1 MYKLSGHSLTRGT
14 FFLPETQPMILQ
26 ERDSSCTLQ
35 LSPDGPE
42 IGFNDWI
49 LDDDWPEGNYV
60 WRVKSLDDTVTSE
73 TRQIGLEH
81 IIKILDDTSL
91 FGEITTADIAGQA
104 GASTVSAKQAVQY
117 ILGQQSDWVL
127 GDFEYE
133 SVSNPYEFGG
143 ETLLDA
149 LGSVTET
156 LEDAVWE
163 YDLSVYPF
171 KLHIRHRSGTVS
183 CEMRGGRNL
192 STLKRSVNRSGMYT
206 RIYPVGKNDLHLD
219 SVYLSKNEN
228 VYGRVDKIETD
239 QSKSTK
245 ENLQAWA
252 QGRLNK
258 HCEPTVSITISGLEL
273 SGETGESLDNLKLN
287 KVCQCPLPEFNTT
300 ITERIVKKQWRDRR
314 KEPENVT
321 VNLCNSSAD
330 VATIIKEQSRG
341 GGKGAAGQAKQNYL
355 FEANENHLYYEVFD
369 ECGHLHSVLEMTTES
384 LRIGFDNLIES
395 TRSEFLMTSES
406 LRIAF
411 ENEIASTRSQFEM
424 TSESLR
430 IQFEN
435 EIASTRSQFE
445 MTSESLRI
453 QFENELA
460 STRSEL
466 EMTSESLRV
475 QFENELAST
484 RSEFQMTSESL
495 RVSFEAGQSSLRS
508 ELQMT
513 ASSLRVSFES
523 GISSARSEFQMSA
536 ESLRVEFQTADSSLR
551 SYVNQTASSWEAKVA
566 GVAGSDGKVTAAS
579 IAVAINN
586 AGEGVA
592 TINASK
598 IYLLGQTIADQ
609 ITADYIST
617 KIATL
622 SSLTVSSI
630 NCTGTLGASTVEVG
644 TLKFRSSSGAGY
656 SYSDLKDLFV
666 TSVSVTGP
674 VDNVYTLKYYTANNP
689 SGTSGGTFS
698 RAVSS
703 ITGTWSGNHYYVT
716 VSPQNQTGGDTYLFS
731 EADEWTEDHKKTVH
745 VYYFSGSTH
754 VDVLTAV
761 VNASSIYSDGAPASG
776 AAAGRHG
783 STYDWDFTIT
793 KGDGTTKTLQ
803 IDCSAIYSDARSGY
817 TQGIFTLQT
826 IALQGS
832 QTASLTLQGSAAT
845 TETATLR
852 GAAASTTT
860 VTLQGS
866 QTSELTLQGESQ
878 TVYEEVSSGGTVYYT
893 AGTAANYH
901 KVVSSGGTVYYT
913 AGTAATYYEAGT
925 TTKYARGDSVT
936 VTLQGSQTSELTL
949 QGSSQT
955 VFEEVSSGGTVYY
968 TAGTAANYHK
978 VVSSGGTV
986 YYTAGTAV
994 TKYKGNGSSVTGR
1007 GDSVSIQEIGNA
1019 VHFKRHTSSETP
1031 SGTWYEIKSSG
1042 YNLTYY
1048 LAKTAAT
1055 YYKGNGSSV
1064 TGRGDSESITP
1075 ISSTSIRVA
1084 AAALVTPIGSTS
1096 KRLSSVT
1103 RYKAGTNVGK
1113 LYNAGE
1119 IATYYKGNGGSF
1131 TVQGSS
1137 VSVTPI
1143 GSTSIRVA
1151 AAASVTPIGSTSKRL
1166 SSVTRYKAGTNV
1178 GRLYNA
1184 GEIATYYPATQTLYK
1199 SGDSLTYYP
1208 ADNPLYEA
1216 GTNIGKLYNAGTID
1230 STHYYTKS

>member
-117 ILGQQSDWVL
+117 ILGRQSDWVL

-273 SGETGESLDNLKLN
+273 SVETGESLDNLKLN

-406 LRIAF
+406 LRI
-411 ENEIASTRSQFEM
+411 
-424 TSESLR
+424 
-430 IQFEN
+430 QFEN

-453 QFENELA
+453 QFENDLA

-551 SYVNQTASSWEAKVA
+551 SYVNQTASSWEAKVS

-817 TQGIFTLQT
+817 TQGTFTLQT
-826 IALQGS
+826 IVLQGS

-866 QTSELTLQGESQ
+866 QTSELTLQG
-878 TVYEEVSSGGTVYYT
+878 
-893 AGTAANYH
+893 
-901 KVVSSGGTVYYT
+901 
-913 AGTAATYYEAGT
+913 
-925 TTKYARGDSVT
+925 
-936 VTLQGSQTSELTL
+936 
-949 QGSSQT
+949 SSQT

-968 TAGTAANYHK
+968 TAGTA
-978 VVSSGGTV
+978 
-986 YYTAGTAV
+986 V
-994 TKYKGNGSSVTGR
+994 TRYKGNGSSVTGR

-1042 YNLTYY
+1042 YDLTYY

-1084 AAALVTPIGSTS
+1084 AAASVTPIGSTS

>member
-406 LRIAF
+406 LRI
-411 ENEIASTRSQFEM
+411 
-424 TSESLR
+424 
-430 IQFEN
+430 QFEN

-453 QFENELA
+453 QFENDLA

-466 EMTSESLRV
+466 EMTSDSLRV

-484 RSEFQMTSESL
+484 RSEFQMTSESLRVSFEAGQSSLRSELQMTSESL

-817 TQGIFTLQT
+817 TQGTFTLQT

-878 TVYEEVSSGGTVYYT
+878 TVYEEVDSGGTVYYT

-901 KVVSSGGTVYYT
+901 KVVTSGGTVYYT

-994 TKYKGNGSSVTGR
+994 TRYKGNGSSVTGR
-1007 GDSVSIQEIGNA
+1007 GNSVSIQEIGNA

-1042 YNLTYY
+1042 YDLTYY

-1055 YYKGNGSSV
+1055 YYKGDGSSV

-1084 AAALVTPIGSTS
+1084 AAASVTPIGSTS

>member
-1 MYKLSGHSLTRGT
+1 M
-14 FFLPETQPMILQ
+14 
-26 ERDSSCTLQ
+26 
-35 LSPDGPE
+35 
-42 IGFNDWI
+42 
-49 LDDDWPEGNYV
+49 
-60 WRVKSLDDTVTSE
+60 
-73 TRQIGLEH
+73 
-81 IIKILDDTSL
+81 
-91 FGEITTADIAGQA
+91 
-104 GASTVSAKQAVQY
+104 
-117 ILGQQSDWVL
+117 
-127 GDFEYE
+127 
-133 SVSNPYEFGG
+133 
-143 ETLLDA
+143 
-149 LGSVTET
+149 
-156 LEDAVWE
+156 
-163 YDLSVYPF
+163 
-171 KLHIRHRSGTVS
+171 
-183 CEMRGGRNL
+183 
-192 STLKRSVNRSGMYT
+192 
-206 RIYPVGKNDLHLD
+206 
-219 SVYLSKNEN
+219 
-228 VYGRVDKIETD
+228 
-239 QSKSTK
+239 
-245 ENLQAWA
+245 
-252 QGRLNK
+252 
-258 HCEPTVSITISGLEL
+258 
-273 SGETGESLDNLKLN
+273 
-287 KVCQCPLPEFNTT
+287 
-300 ITERIVKKQWRDRR
+300 
-314 KEPENVT
+314 
-321 VNLCNSSAD
+321 
-330 VATIIKEQSRG
+330 
-341 GGKGAAGQAKQNYL
+341 
-355 FEANENHLYYEVFD
+355 
-369 ECGHLHSVLEMTTES
+369 
-384 LRIGFDNLIES
+384 
-395 TRSEFLMTSES
+395 
-406 LRIAF
+406 
-411 ENEIASTRSQFEM
+411 
-424 TSESLR
+424 
-430 IQFEN
+430 
-435 EIASTRSQFE
+435 
-445 MTSESLRI
+445 
-453 QFENELA
+453 
-460 STRSEL
+460 
-466 EMTSESLRV
+466 
-475 QFENELAST
+475 
-484 RSEFQMTSESL
+484 
-495 RVSFEAGQSSLRS
+495 
-508 ELQMT
+508 
-513 ASSLRVSFES
+513 
-523 GISSARSEFQMSA
+523 
-536 ESLRVEFQTADSSLR
+536 
-551 SYVNQTASSWEAKVA
+551 
-566 GVAGSDGKVTAAS
+566 
-579 IAVAINN
+579 
-586 AGEGVA
+586 
-592 TINASK
+592 
-598 IYLLGQTIADQ
+598 
-609 ITADYIST
+609 
-617 KIATL
+617 
-622 SSLTVSSI
+622 
-630 NCTGTLGASTVEVG
+630 
-644 TLKFRSSSGAGY
+644 
-656 SYSDLKDLFV
+656 
-666 TSVSVTGP
+666 SVTGP

-817 TQGIFTLQT
+817 TQGTFTLQT

-878 TVYEEVSSGGTVYYT
+878 TVYEEV
-893 AGTAANYH
+893 A
-901 KVVSSGGTVYYT
+901 
-913 AGTAATYYEAGT
+913 
-925 TTKYARGDSVT
+925 
-936 VTLQGSQTSELTL
+936 
-949 QGSSQT
+949 
-955 VFEEVSSGGTVYY
+955 SGGTVYY

-994 TKYKGNGSSVTGR
+994 TRYKGNGSSVTGR
-1007 GDSVSIQEIGNA
+1007 GSSVSVTPCGNA
-1019 VHFKRHTSSETP
+1019 VKFKRHTSSETP
-1031 SGTWYEIKSSG
+1031 TGTWYTINSTS
-1042 YNLTYY
+1042 YDLTYY
-1048 LAKTAAT
+1048 VAGTAAT
-1055 YYKGNGSSV
+1055 YYKGDGSSV

-1084 AAALVTPIGSTS
+1084 AAASVTPIGSTS

>member
-355 FEANENHLYYEVFD
+355 FEANGQHLYYEVFD
-369 ECGHLHSVLEMTTES
+369 ECGHVHSMLEMTTES

-395 TRSEFLMTSES
+395 TRSEFL
-406 LRIAF
+406 
-411 ENEIASTRSQFEM
+411 M

-453 QFENELA
+453 QFENDLA

-466 EMTSESLRV
+466 EMTSESLRI

-644 TLKFRSSSGAGY
+644 TLKFRSSSGSGY

-666 TSVSVTGP
+666 TSVAVEGP
-674 VDNVYTLKYYTANNP
+674 VNNVYTLKYYTANGT
-689 SGTSGGTFS
+689 GTSGGTFS
-698 RAVSS
+698 RATSLA
-703 ITGTWSGNHYYVT
+703 GAWSGGSYHVVASPQGEELYTTIGKKGESWDGSVCT
-716 VSPQNQTGGDTYLFS
+716 VSVGYENPISGQWIATGCTIPID
-731 EADEWTEDHKKTVH
+731 A
-745 VYYFSGSTH
+745 SG
-754 VDVLTAV
+754 VA
-761 VNASSIYSDGAPASG
+761 AASG

-783 STYDWDFTIT
+783 STYNWDFTIT
-793 KGDGTTKTLQ
+793 DGNGSNKTLT

-817 TQGIFTLQT
+817 TQGTFTLQT

-878 TVYEEVSSGGTVYYT
+878 TVYEEVASGGTVYYT

-901 KVVSSGGTVYYT
+901 KVVTSGGTVYYT

-936 VTLQGSQTSELTL
+936 VTLQGSQTASLTL

-968 TAGTAANYHK
+968 TAGTA
-978 VVSSGGTV
+978 
-986 YYTAGTAV
+986 V
-994 TKYKGNGSSVTGR
+994 TRYKGNGSSVTGR
-1007 GDSVSIQEIGNA
+1007 GSSVSVKPCGNA
-1019 VHFKRHTSSETP
+1019 VKFKRHTSGTP
-1031 SGTWYEIKSSG
+1031 SGTWYTIDSSN
-1042 YNLTYY
+1042 YDLTYY
-1048 LAKTAAT
+1048 VGGSDTT
-1055 YYKGNGSSV
+1055 YYKGDGSSV

-1075 ISSTSIRVA
+1075 IS
-1084 AAALVTPIGSTS
+1084 STS

>member
-406 LRIAF
+406 LRI
-411 ENEIASTRSQFEM
+411 
-424 TSESLR
+424 
-430 IQFEN
+430 QFEN

-453 QFENELA
+453 QFENDLA

-466 EMTSESLRV
+466 EMTSDSLRV

-484 RSEFQMTSESL
+484 RSEFQMTSESLRVSFEAGQSSLRSELQMTSESL

-817 TQGIFTLQT
+817 TQGTFTLQT

-901 KVVSSGGTVYYT
+901 KVVTSGGTVYYT

-994 TKYKGNGSSVTGR
+994 TRYKGNGSSVTGR
-1007 GDSVSIQEIGNA
+1007 GNSVSIQEIGNA

-1042 YNLTYY
+1042 YDLTYY

-1055 YYKGNGSSV
+1055 YYKGDGSSV

-1084 AAALVTPIGSTS
+1084 AAASVTPIGSTS

>member
-406 LRIAF
+406 LRI
-411 ENEIASTRSQFEM
+411 
-424 TSESLR
+424 
-430 IQFEN
+430 QFEN

-453 QFENELA
+453 QFENDLA
-460 STRSEL
+460 STRSGL

-566 GVAGSDGKVTAAS
+566 GVTGSDGKVTAAS

-817 TQGIFTLQT
+817 TQGTFTLQT

-936 VTLQGSQTSELTL
+936 VTLQGSQTASLTL

-968 TAGTAANYHK
+968 TAGTA
-978 VVSSGGTV
+978 
-986 YYTAGTAV
+986 V
-994 TKYKGNGSSVTGR
+994 TRYKGNGSSVTGR
-1007 GDSVSIQEIGNA
+1007 GSSVSVKPCGNA
-1019 VHFKRHTSSETP
+1019 VKFKRHTSGTP
-1031 SGTWYEIKSSG
+1031 SGTWYTIDSSN
-1042 YNLTYY
+1042 YDLTYY
-1048 LAKTAAT
+1048 VGGSDTT
-1055 YYKGNGSSV
+1055 YYKGDGSSV
-1064 TGRGDSESITP
+1064 TGRGDSESI
-1075 ISSTSIRVA
+1075 
-1084 AAALVTPIGSTS
+1084 TPIGSTS

>member
-406 LRIAF
+406 LRI
-411 ENEIASTRSQFEM
+411 
-424 TSESLR
+424 
-430 IQFEN
+430 QFEN

-453 QFENELA
+453 QFENDLA

-716 VSPQNQTGGDTYLFS
+716 VSPQNQTGGDTYLFT

-745 VYYFSGSTH
+745 VYYFSGSEH

-817 TQGIFTLQT
+817 TQGTFTLQT
-826 IALQGS
+826 IVLQGS

-878 TVYEEVSSGGTVYYT
+878 TVYEEVDSGGTVYYT

-968 TAGTAANYHK
+968 TAGTAARYYK
-978 VVSSGGTV
+978 EVSSGGTV

-1007 GDSVSIQEIGNA
+1007 GSSVSVTPCGNA
-1019 VHFKRHTSSETP
+1019 VKFKRHTSSETP
-1031 SGTWYEIKSSG
+1031 TGTWYTINSSN
-1042 YNLTYY
+1042 YDLTYY
-1048 LAKTAAT
+1048 VAGSATT
-1055 YYKGNGSSV
+1055 YYKGDGSSV

-1075 ISSTSIRVA
+1075 ISSTSIRVGTVA
-1084 AAALVTPIGSTS
+1084 SVTPIGSTS

>member
-406 LRIAF
+406 LRI
-411 ENEIASTRSQFEM
+411 
-424 TSESLR
+424 
-430 IQFEN
+430 
-435 EIASTRSQFE
+435 
-445 MTSESLRI
+445 

-566 GVAGSDGKVTAAS
+566 GVAGADGKVTAAS

-716 VSPQNQTGGDTYLFS
+716 VSPQNQTGGDTYLFT
-731 EADEWTEDHKKTVH
+731 EADEWTEDYKKTVH

-754 VDVLTAV
+754 VDVLTAT
-761 VNASSIYSDGAPASG
+761 VNASSIYSAAAPASG

-803 IDCSAIYSDARSGY
+803 IDCSSIYSDARSGY
-817 TQGIFTLQT
+817 TQGTFTLQT
-826 IALQGS
+826 IALQGT
-832 QTASLTLQGSAAT
+832 QTSSLTLQGSAAT

-878 TVYEEVSSGGTVYYT
+878 TVYEEVASGGTVYYT

-901 KVVSSGGTVYYT
+901 KVVASGGTVYYT
-913 AGTAATYYEAGT
+913 AGTATTYYEAGT

-936 VTLQGSQTSELTL
+936 VTLQGSQTASLTL

-968 TAGTAANYHK
+968 TAGTA
-978 VVSSGGTV
+978 
-986 YYTAGTAV
+986 V
-994 TKYKGNGSSVTGR
+994 TRYKGNGSSVTGR
-1007 GDSVSIQEIGNA
+1007 GTSVSVKPCGNA
-1019 VHFKRHTSSETP
+1019 VRFKRHTSSETP
-1031 SGTWYEIKSSG
+1031 SGTWYSIVSSG
-1042 YNLTYY
+1042 YDLTYY
-1048 LAKTAAT
+1048 VGGSDTT
-1055 YYKGNGSSV
+1055 YYQGNGSSV
-1064 TGRGDSESITP
+1064 TGRGDSESI
-1075 ISSTSIRVA
+1075 
-1084 AAALVTPIGSTS
+1084 TPIGSTS

-1131 TVQGSS
+1131 TVQGNS

>member
-355 FEANENHLYYEVFD
+355 FEANGQHLYYEVFD
-369 ECGHLHSVLEMTTES
+369 ECGHVHSMLEMTTES

-395 TRSEFLMTSES
+395 TRSEFL
-406 LRIAF
+406 
-411 ENEIASTRSQFEM
+411 M

-453 QFENELA
+453 QFENDLA

-466 EMTSESLRV
+466 EMTSESLRI

-644 TLKFRSSSGAGY
+644 TLKFRSSSGSGY

-666 TSVSVTGP
+666 TSVAVEGP
-674 VDNVYTLKYYTANNP
+674 VNNVYTLKYYTANGT
-689 SGTSGGTFS
+689 GTSGGTFS
-698 RAVSS
+698 RATSLA
-703 ITGTWSGNHYYVT
+703 GAWSGGSYHVVASPQGEELYTTIGKKGESWDGSVCT
-716 VSPQNQTGGDTYLFS
+716 VSVGYENPISGQWIATGCTIPID
-731 EADEWTEDHKKTVH
+731 A
-745 VYYFSGSTH
+745 SG
-754 VDVLTAV
+754 VA
-761 VNASSIYSDGAPASG
+761 AASG

-783 STYDWDFTIT
+783 STYNWDFTIT
-793 KGDGTTKTLQ
+793 DGNGSNKTLT

-817 TQGIFTLQT
+817 TQGTFTLQT

-878 TVYEEVSSGGTVYYT
+878 TVYEEV
-893 AGTAANYH
+893 A
-901 KVVSSGGTVYYT
+901 SGGTVYYT

-936 VTLQGSQTSELTL
+936 VTLQGSQTASLTL

-968 TAGTAANYHK
+968 TAGTA
-978 VVSSGGTV
+978 
-986 YYTAGTAV
+986 V
-994 TKYKGNGSSVTGR
+994 TRYKGNGSSVTGR
-1007 GDSVSIQEIGNA
+1007 GSSVSVKPCGNA
-1019 VHFKRHTSSETP
+1019 VKFKRHTSGTP
-1031 SGTWYEIKSSG
+1031 SGTWYTIDSSN
-1042 YNLTYY
+1042 YDLTYY
-1048 LAKTAAT
+1048 VGGSDTT
-1055 YYKGNGSSV
+1055 YYKGDGSSV

-1075 ISSTSIRVA
+1075 IS
-1084 AAALVTPIGSTS
+1084 STS